1 MHGHVL
7 VLSLCRLQAGVPAV
21 SDALS
26 VKVPTSVSPHSA
38 QTQPLVPTLLGS
50 ALHSPTLGCDNC
62 LKPRDALCPASPL
75 PPLLPAVLTL
85 PQGALKASFPQ
96 STPISLGSP

>member
-38 QTQPLVPTLLGS
+38 QTQPLVHVCFVAHSRSLYLASAAHALLWSYAAGHIDS
-50 ALHSPTLGCDNC
+50 
-62 LKPRDALCPASPL
+62 
-75 PPLLPAVLTL
+75 
-85 PQGALKASFPQ
+85 
-96 STPISLGSP
+96 